1 MFGDD
6 KSKRYKISDKGV
18 DRIYAEIG
26 KRITA
31 ARKKQGIS
39 QESLAIRSDID
50 RSHMGFIEQG
60 RRKPTITTLYKI
72 TRALKISLSDLFK
85 GL

>member
-1 MFGDD
+1 MSSDD
-6 KSKRYKISDKGV
+6 KSQQYHLSDKAI
-18 DRIYAEIG
+18 DKLYAEIG

-31 ARKKQGIS
+31 TRKKQGIS
-39 QESLAIRSDID
+39 QEALATRSDID

-60 RRKPTITTLYKI
+60 RRKPTIATLYKI
-72 TRALKISLSDLFK
+72 TRALKINLADLFK